1 MKKLGSGRIRSKK
14 TRSNRIRR
22 KNTRSNRIR
31 RKTSGVRRR
40 RLSGKL
46 RRNIILRGGM
56 EGPTGWAT
64 LDDPKEQLR
73 TYDTILDSLLQ
84 LSDVKLL
91 KKYNSGEVR
100 ETQEALMAIC
110 RDGVG
115 EDEAF
120 QREAVALMD
129 KSGKLTDKI
138 LSIVGGMAA
147 ASESRLKSTEASAN
161 KRATQRDEHL
171 TEMTSRAL
179 ARTQAKLESAGAQ
192 EPAPEPAPAPRT
204 KKQQPNAP
212 CECGSG
218 KKYKKCCRMK

>member
-1 MKKLGSGRIRSKK
+1 MTKKLGSGRIRRKK

-22 KNTRSNRIR
+22 KKTRSNRIR

-56 EGPTGWAT
+56 EGSAGWAT

-73 TYDTILDSLLQ
+73 TYDTILDGLLQ

-100 ETQEALMAIC
+100 ETQAELMTIC
-110 RDGVG
+110 TDGVE

-120 QREAVALMD
+120 QGEAMALMD
-129 KSGKLTDKI
+129 KSGELTDKI
-138 LSIVGGMAA
+138 LSIAGGMAA
-147 ASESRLKSTEASAN
+147 DSESRLKSTKASVTE
-161 KRATQRDEHL
+161 RAAQRDEHL
-171 TEMTSRAL
+171 MAMSKRAL
-179 ARTQAKLESAGAQ
+179 ARTQARLESTQ
-192 EPAPEPAPAPRT
+192 EPAPEPAPALRT
-204 KKQQPNAP
+204 KKHKPNAP

-218 KKYKKCCRMK
+218 KKYKKCCGKK

>member
-1 MKKLGSGRIRSKK
+1 MKKFGSGRIRSKK

-22 KNTRSNRIR
+22 KKTRSNRIR

-56 EGPTGWAT
+56 EGHHGRDGWAT

-73 TYDTILDSLLQ
+73 TYDTILDGLLQ

-100 ETQEALMAIC
+100 ETQAELIAIC
-110 RDGVG
+110 EDGVG

-120 QREAVALMD
+120 QGEAMTLID
-129 KSGKLTDKI
+129 KSRELTDKI
-138 LSIVGGMAA
+138 LSIAGGWQPT
-147 ASESRLKSTEASAN
+147 LKA
-161 KRATQRDEHL
+161 D
-171 TEMTSRAL
+171 
-179 ARTQAKLESAGAQ
+179 
-192 EPAPEPAPAPRT
+192 
-204 KKQQPNAP
+204 
-212 CECGSG
+212 
-218 KKYKKCCRMK
+218 